1 MPPLLRY
8 LLSRANCVA
17 GCLASGLAR
26 ADLIGVIGL
35 LGLSGTALAQ
45 DSSSTS
51 EGEERD
57 LRTWFSL
64 EMAVVSE
71 NRTGVFSLNHVRS
84 GHFVGVRY
92 TQAIGT
98 DVWRGPELLG
108 GFRSEAGLLYGRPV
122 TWDWGQASLQSGIA
136 LVWGEAFTSDS
147 GSGTTIGIP
156 LQATLYLTVPYRP
169 LDWLGVKVG
178 GYGNVNPEDS
188 FGGVTVGFVIGKL
201 R

>member
-1 MPPLLRY
+1 MRF
-8 LLSRANCVA
+8 LSCSRRIA
-17 GCLASGLAR
+17 CLA
-26 ADLIGVIGL
+26 LIGVIGL

-51 EGEERD
+51 EGEARP

-64 EMAVVSE
+64 EMAVVSA
-71 NRTGVFSLNHVRS
+71 NRTGVFSLNHLRS
-84 GHFVGVRY
+84 GHIVGVRY

-98 DVWRGPELLG
+98 DVWTGPDLLG
-108 GFRSEAGLLYGRPV
+108 GFRSEVGLLYGRPV
-122 TWDWGQASLQSGIA
+122 TWDWGQASLQSGVG

-178 GYGNVNPEDS
+178 GYGNVNPEDA
-188 FGGVTVGFVIGKL
+188 FGGRTVGFVIGQL

>member
-1 MPPLLRY
+1 MTPLLR
-8 LLSRANCVA
+8 C
-17 GCLASGLAR
+17 LAR
-26 ADLIGVIGL
+26 ARCLANCLAGRLAQAGLIGAVVFFGL
-35 LGLSGTALAQ
+35 AGTALAQ

-57 LRTWFSL
+57 RRTWFSF

-71 NRTGVFSLNHVRS
+71 HRTGVFGLNHVRS

-98 DVWRGPELLG
+98 DVWTGPELLG
-108 GFRSEAGLLYGRPV
+108 GFRSEVGLLYGRPV
-122 TWDWGQASLQSGIA
+122 TWNWGQASLQSGIA

-147 GSGTTIGIP
+147 GSGTTVGVP